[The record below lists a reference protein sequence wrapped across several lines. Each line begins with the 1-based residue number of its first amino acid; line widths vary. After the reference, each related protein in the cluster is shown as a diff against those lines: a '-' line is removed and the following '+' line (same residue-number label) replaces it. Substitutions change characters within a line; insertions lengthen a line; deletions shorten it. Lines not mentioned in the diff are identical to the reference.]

1 MSERTD
7 ELFDDGPPSS
17 RLRWIKLL
25 LWIAL
30 PLDLLGVFCCTSV
43 PGAGL
48 TLAAWALADSELARV
63 ESGHLPVEVA
73 PELTRLK
80 RFSLMLLVLCGVS
93 FVVQAVLL
101 TNGTYEALILMAD
114 LWFSSL

>member
-7 ELFDDGPPSS
+7 ELFDDAPPSS
-17 RLRWIKLL
+17 RIRWVKRL
-25 LWIAL
+25 LWVAL
-30 PLDLLGVFCCTSV
+30 PLDLFGVVCCTSV

-63 ESGHLPVEVA
+63 ESGHLPVEVT

-80 RFSLMLLVLCGVS
+80 RFSLGLLVLCGFS
-93 FVVQAVLL
+93 FILQAVLL

-114 LWFSSL
+114 LWLSGF

>member
-1 MSERTD
+1 MSDRSD

-17 RLRWIKLL
+17 RIRWVKLM

-30 PLDLLGVFCCTSV
+30 PLDLFGVVCCTSV

-73 PELTRLK
+73 PELNRLK
-80 RFSLMLLVLCGVS
+80 RFSLVLLVVCGLS
-93 FVVQAVLL
+93 FVLQAVLL
-101 TNGTYEALILMAD
+101 TNGTYETLIFMAD
-114 LWFSSL
+114 LWVSSL

>member
-7 ELFDDGPPSS
+7 ELFDEGRPES
-17 RLRWIKLL
+17 RVRWVRRM

-30 PLDLLGVFCCTSV
+30 PLDVFGVVCCTSV

-48 TLAAWALADSELARV
+48 TLAAWALADSEIARV
-63 ESGHLPVEVA
+63 ESGHLPTDVA

-80 RFSLMLLVLCGVS
+80 RFALVLLVLCGIS
-93 FVVQAVLL
+93 FVLQIVLL
-101 TNGTYEALILMAD
+101 TNGTYEALILMLDA
-114 LWFSSL
+114 WFSTI